1 MTPVHVA
8 VAVIR
13 HRGRIFVQRRDL
25 AAPRAPGLWE
35 FPGGKLEPAEPAEAA
50 LFRELLEEVRWTP
63 SRAAAL
69 EPLAYAYTHGTVV
82 LHPFLCEVPPARP
95 PVLTTPLAW
104 GWFTREELGRLP
116 MPAANGG
123 LLRGI
128 P

>member
-1 MTPVHVA
+1 MTPAHVA

-13 HRGRIFVQRRDL
+13 HRGRIFAQRRDL
-25 AAPRAPGLWE
+25 AAARAPGLWE

-63 SRAAAL
+63 PRAAAL
-69 EPLAYAYTHGTVV
+69 EPLAYAYAHGAVV
-82 LHPFLCEVPPARP
+82 LHAFLCEVPPARP
-95 PVLTTPLAW
+95 PALATPLAW